1 MAFGNVWNLLFA
13 SVVHTLPGDTYVNEA
28 EETGADETD
37 DTEETVANEVDANE
51 VDEVDANE
59 MEETGAN
66 EVEKTSTNEMEET
79 STNEVDEVDAN
90 EMEETGANEVEETS
104 TNEVDEV
111 DANEMEETGANEV
124 EETSTNEVE
133 ETGANEV
140 EETGTEDADE
150 TGADGESGSGD
161 EDTVGDSN
169 IMTRLKRRRST
180 NYNADIHGSSSKDVF
195 VPYTKKSRGKPQN
208 VKALVTVDVGK
219 KGNIKK
225 TKCNN
230 AAKVGRTHGVNPT
243 STVQKTVATKKP
255 IRKNVSPSKKAVNYN
270 NIASCL
276 SKMTRDID
284 TIKNFTKDIN
294 IIRKVVCDI
303 LDMQQ
308 FIQDNMTKSSE
319 EGGK

>member
-66 EVEKTSTNEMEET
+66 EVEETSTNEM
-79 STNEVDEVDAN
+79 
-90 EMEETGANEVEETS
+90 EETS

>member
-51 VDEVDANE
+51 VDDVDANE
-59 MEETGAN
+59 M
-66 EVEKTSTNEMEET
+66 
-79 STNEVDEVDAN
+79 
-90 EMEETGANEVEETS
+90 
-104 TNEVDEV
+104 
-111 DANEMEETGANEV
+111 
-124 EETSTNEVE
+124 E

>member
-51 VDEVDANE
+51 VDA
-59 MEETGAN
+59 
-66 EVEKTSTNEMEET
+66 
-79 STNEVDEVDAN
+79 NEVDEVDAN
-90 EMEETGANEVEETS
+90 EMEETGANEVEETSTNEMEETS

-303 LDMQQ
+303 LDIQQ

>member
-51 VDEVDANE
+51 VDA
-59 MEETGAN
+59 
-66 EVEKTSTNEMEET
+66 
-79 STNEVDEVDAN
+79 NEVDEVDAN
-90 EMEETGANEVEETS
+90 EMEETGANEVEETSTNEMEETS